1 MIDHLPRLALAGLVV
16 GLALHNLAMSFLW
29 EWGVRGTALDV
40 VAAWKEALLAVA
52 LGIVLWRSRRLPLAR
67 LADRLALLYAAV
79 VLIYAVLPQD
89 WLGGEA
95 TTRGVLLGLRH
106 ALVPVAAYGLGR
118 LLAATWPETRRLLEL
133 AIAVAVAVALIGLVD
148 VYLVSLQWWRDS
160 GVPGWYGEQLG
171 LEYEGLS
178 GLPENWVYN
187 TGDEQNPIRRLV
199 STFLSPLASAYL
211 LVVVLLLL
219 ATRSRRPWVLAA
231 AGVAYVGLLLTH
243 TRAAYLV
250 LAGGLVVLALVTR
263 RWWPVAAAVASI
275 AVGLAFVSVYDQVGP
290 STSYTPQELEQLRR
304 NAAEHPGASSDP
316 LSSDEASTASHLRN
330 LRDGL
335 EAVLRHP
342 QGYGLGNA
350 GTVARRTGATP
361 KAGESTY
368 TELGVETGLAGM
380 LLFVAWSLAV
390 LVALWRRTAWLT
402 AAFAAVL
409 ALALQTDVL
418 GVHWLAYCVW
428 AAAGIALQ
436 LPARRSDAGGGEAS
450 TRPPP
455 EPARAAPGRGSAD
468 IRLVRPPTGRRR

>member
-1 MIDHLPRLALAGLVV
+1 MTERLPRLALAAFVV
-16 GLALHNLAMSFLW
+16 GLALHNLALSVLW
-29 EWGVRGTALDV
+29 DWGVRGTVLDV
-40 VAAWKEALLAVA
+40 VAAWKEALLALA
-52 LGIVLWRSRRLPLAR
+52 LGIVLWRSRRLPLAT
-67 LADRLALLYAAV
+67 LADRLALAYAAV
-79 VLIYAVLPQD
+79 VVVYAVLPQS

-106 ALVPVAAYGLGR
+106 ALLPVAAYGLGR
-118 LLAATWPETRRLLEL
+118 LLSLTWPQTRRLLDL
-133 AIAVAVAVALIGLVD
+133 AIATAVAVALIGLVD
-148 VYLVSLQWWRDS
+148 AYLVPLQWWRDS
-160 GVPGWYGEQLG
+160 GVPGWYREQLG
-171 LEYEGLS
+171 LDYVGLS
-178 GLPENWVYN
+178 GLPENWAYN

-219 ATRSRRPWVLAA
+219 AARPRRPWVLAA
-231 AGVAYVGLLLTH
+231 AAVAYVGLLFTH
-243 TRAAYLV
+243 TRAAYLA

-263 RWWPVAAAVASI
+263 RWWPVAAAAASI

-316 LSSDEASTASHLRN
+316 LSGDEASTASHLRN

-335 EAVLRHP
+335 ETVFRHP

-350 GTVARRTGATP
+350 GTVARRTGIAP

-368 TELGVETGLAGM
+368 TELGVETGVAGM

-390 LVALWRRTAWLT
+390 LAALWQRTAWLT

-436 LPARRSDAGGGEAS
+436 LPAGRGDATVEAAAPAPRR
-450 TRPPP
+450 
-455 EPARAAPGRGSAD
+455 PARAAPAGSRA
-468 IRLVRPPTGRRR
+468 PGTSGS

>member
-1 MIDHLPRLALAGLVV
+1 VTERLPRLVLAAFVV
-16 GLALHNLAMSFLW
+16 GLAVHNLAMSVLW
-29 EWGVRGTALDV
+29 DWGVRGTALDV
-40 VAAWKEALLAVA
+40 VAAWKEALLALA
-52 LGIVLWRSRRLPLAR
+52 LGVVLWRSRRLPLAA
-67 LADRLALLYAAV
+67 LADRLALAYAAV
-79 VLIYAVLPQD
+79 VVLYALLPQD

-118 LLAATWPETRRLLEL
+118 LLAVTWPQTRRLLEL
-133 AIAVAVAVALIGLVD
+133 AIATAVAIAVIGLID
-148 VYLVSLQWWRDS
+148 VYLVPLQWWRDS
-160 GVPGWYGEQLG
+160 GVPGWYREQLA
-171 LEYEGLS
+171 LDYEGLS

-219 ATRSRRPWVLAA
+219 ATRPRRPWVLAA
-231 AGVAYVGLLLTH
+231 AAVAYVGLLFTH
-243 TRAAYLV
+243 TRAAYLA

-275 AVGLAFVSVYDQVGP
+275 AVGLAFVSVYDHVGP

-304 NAAEHPGASSDP
+304 NAAESPGASSDP
-316 LSSDEASTASHLRN
+316 LSGDESSTASHLRN

-335 EAVLRHP
+335 EAVIRHP
-342 QGYGLGNA
+342 HGYGLGNA
-350 GTVARRTGATP
+350 GTVARRTGITP

-368 TELGVETGLAGM
+368 TELGVETGVAGM
-380 LLFVAWSLAV
+380 LLFVAWSAAV
-390 LVALWRRTAWLT
+390 LAALWQRSAWLT

-428 AAAGIALQ
+428 AAAGIGLQ
-436 LPARRSDAGGGEAS
+436 LPARRGPATGEAAVAA
-450 TRPPP
+450 PPP
-455 EPARAAPGRGSAD
+455 RPARAAPAGARAPNTSGS
-468 IRLVRPPTGRRR
+468 